1 MTNSF
6 STRRMLAWTAPVAL
20 ALTALAPAL
29 PAQAAPKPTPT
40 VTTGPVDKDLNGDG
54 VPDLVAVGG
63 PGTGLGSGVWSAL
76 GVKSHKTGVGT
87 GQVQTPASN
96 IGLRGTGVTEYNAP
110 TDFDGAQ
117 VITGRFID
125 VDRQDFLYYFPTGN
139 SGGVGGVLRG
149 AGDGTMTNP
158 ALSGNQFT
166 IGHDNLIDAN
176 GNSPLQLV
184 NAFQADGV
192 DTGIPDLLGI
202 AGDATNGYRLGY
214 HPNYFAP
221 GLYYGV
227 TGLTNPTPT
236 GGTDWQNWSLASTET
251 ASGIALFLRNAGT
264 GDLYLW
270 TGVTMV
276 DNGDGTGTLTHTQY
290 QVAANWNT
298 GVAISTLQ
306 AADINADGTP
316 DLWTVLTDGT
326 YRAYLVSGLSNSGT
340 ATVTATRA
348 RQLA

>member
-1 MTNSF
+1 MSHSF
-6 STRRMLAWTAPVAL
+6 SSRRLLAWTAPVAL

-29 PAQAAPKPTPT
+29 PAQAAVKPTPT
-40 VTTGPVDKDLNGDG
+40 VNAGPVDKDLNGDG
-54 VPDLVAVGG
+54 VPDLVAGGG
-63 PGTGLGSGVWSAL
+63 PGTDLGSGVWSAL
-76 GVKSHKTGVGT
+76 GVKSPRTGVGT
-87 GQVQTPASN
+87 GQVQTPATN
-96 IGLRGTGVTEYNAP
+96 IGLLGNGVSNESP

-117 VITGRFID
+117 ILTGRFFG
-125 VDRQDFLYYFPTGN
+125 VDRQDFMYYYPTGVAAGI
-139 SGGVGGVLRG
+139 GGILRG
-149 AGDGTMTNP
+149 AGDGTMPSPYN
-158 ALSGNQFT
+158 NQVT
-166 IGHDNLIDAN
+166 IGYENLIDAN
-176 GNSPLQLV
+176 GNIPLLLA

-192 DTGIPDLLGI
+192 DTGIPDLFGI

-214 HPNYFAP
+214 HTNYFAP

-227 TGLTNPTPT
+227 TGLTNSTPT
-236 GGTDWQNWSLASTET
+236 GGTDWQNWTLASTET
-251 ASGIALFLRNAGT
+251 ASGVALFLRNAGT

-276 DNGDGTGTLTHTQY
+276 DNGDGTGTLTHVQY

-316 DLWTVLTDGT
+316 DLWTVLPGGT
-326 YRAYLVSGLSNSGT
+326 YRAYLISGLSTTGT

-348 RQLA
+348 KQLA